1 MAILTVSLST
11 IISTDRATLTVSD
24 NTVYTPRSNYF
35 VFFNAYKVDAFYNK
49 TPLTV
54 TPNDVPN
61 LVTSWIVPYNQTQS
75 DGWNQFLYVA
85 PQAWSNAVTYN
96 KYDAVYYNGSVYTS
110 INGGN
115 LNNVPTAI
123 AFWNV
128 VADPATLASNKGQ
141 ANESLNL
148 DSLVYDRVLSY
159 NGQYYFANKFQE
171 MATGTDSNNQAVLAT
186 YDLFSLWL
194 SAMTICD
201 SRTQTI
207 IGEQLARAIQ
217 STYIDQP
224 TVFSTSVV

>member
-1 MAILTVSLST
+1 MALTVSLSL
-11 IISTDRATLTVSD
+11 IISTDRQTLTISD
-24 NTVYTPRSNYF
+24 NTVYTPRSDYY
-35 VFFNAYKVDAFYNK
+35 VYLNAYKVDAFYNK
-49 TPLTV
+49 TQLTV
-54 TPNDVPN
+54 TPNVLDPN
-61 LVTSWIVPYNQTQS
+61 LVTSWNVPYNQTQS
-75 DGWNQFLYVA
+75 DGWNQFLYIA
-85 PQAWSNAVTYN
+85 PKLWSAVVTYN
-96 KYDAVYYNGSVYTS
+96 QYDAVFYNGNVYTS
-110 INGGN
+110 IAGGN
-115 LNNVPTAI
+115 LNHVPTAI
-123 AFWNV
+123 GFWNV
-128 VADPATLASNKGQ
+128 VADPATLASNKDQ